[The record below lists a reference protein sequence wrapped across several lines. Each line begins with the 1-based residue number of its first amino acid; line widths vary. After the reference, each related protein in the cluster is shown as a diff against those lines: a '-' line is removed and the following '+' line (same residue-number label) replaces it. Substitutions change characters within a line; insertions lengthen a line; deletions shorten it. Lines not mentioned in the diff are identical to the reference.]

1 MSVRVK
7 LDNKERGYYAS
18 LYQAVDAANIGQI
31 GGAQAVTFFK
41 RSGLSIDILKKIWL
55 ISSPNNQTLNKEEF
69 YVALK
74 LISYAQNNI
83 EVSNESIQRCIPS
96 PLPQFQ
102 SDTEEVYKLRP
113 EQERLYQ
120 NYIQQLDHSNS
131 TVSTQMAI
139 NLFKKTQLTQFQLQ
153 SIINLVDPTLQNK
166 PRMTTHSY
174 IIIAHLISLA
184 SQSVPIPQKLPNSL
198 QEYLNQQILISQN
211 LNPQIPNT
219 PINSIPTVI
228 PKSNDLLD
236 FEANFDKSKSPIDK
250 YSAFNYI
257 EMPNPIIEQPPVH
270 QQQQP
275 QLTTSQSFKIPST
288 STQQPILKQQKSFDL
303 IINDNDSQPQSVV
316 QQTNQSQQQSQQ
328 QQVNIS
334 LNTTTSQQ
342 QPIIPQKPK
351 QNLDFQKQVL
361 LQEQMLIQQQQL
373 EQNYKEANDLLNEF
387 KESHEK
393 ILISTQS
400 QLESLQTTNEQYK
413 TLLKKISDENY
424 LFQEELKQIEQQ
436 KKKLTESLSKQAI
449 EINQKLGL
457 NIQIKQEYSKQST
470 NTINTVSD
478 YANQIIGDLRSN
490 YEIEQE
496 RKKRQEQ
503 EFLKEIKQQREQ
515 MSSIFEALTALSKDM
530 KSQRKN
536 STPYQQIESHEGQQL
551 NTFIPFQSVQPTQQ
565 IKTKQISLD
574 QQQFGE
580 VLENKNNVIDFTIIK
595 PLEQQQEQIKQV
607 DSKNKDQFDVF
618 ALYNDQ
624 QNKDIINQVV
634 QPEVNDLKQLEL
646 LEQQQFKSEKIEDFG
661 FTDNAQIQQPPS
673 QQKEIKQLEDIEFDN
688 NKQIGFDSNNV
699 GFDNN
704 NNIGFDNNKQ
714 IGFDDNKNI
723 GFDNQN
729 IEDHQEIQQ
738 KEVQQINIEFD
749 QSKQFEDQEDIEH
762 KVFEIKFEDGFG
774 ANFDN
779 RNSIEQNP
787 SINFDQNFVFD
798 QGLKP
803 NDEVQIDFDANKEFG
818 GGDWGGFAE
827 NFVQGSPNQ
836 QQQQQQ
842 QDQFE
847 TFKW

>member
-18 LYQAVDAANIGQI
+18 LYQAVDATNTGQI

-83 EVSNESIQRCIPS
+83 EVSIDSIQRCIPS
-96 PLPQFQ
+96 SLPQFQ

-153 SIINLVDPTLQNK
+153 NIINLVDPSLQTK

-174 IIIAHLISLA
+174 IVIAHLISLA

-198 QEYLNQQILISQN
+198 SEYLNQQILISQN
-211 LNPQIPNT
+211 LNNNINNT
-219 PINSIPTVI
+219 PINVV

-257 EMPNPIIEQPPVH
+257 EIPNTSIESTVQ

-288 STQQPILKQQKSFDL
+288 QNQQPILKQQKSFDL
-303 IINDNDSQPQSVV
+303 IINDNDSQPQQII
-316 QQTNQSQQQSQQ
+316 QQPIPQQ
-328 QQVNIS
+328 QQV
-334 LNTTTSQQ
+334 TTIQSQTSTQQ
-342 QPIIPQKPK
+342 LKKTIE
-351 QNLDFQKQVL
+351 FQKQVL

-393 ILISTQS
+393 ILISSQS

-424 LFQEELKQIEQQ
+424 LFQEELKQIELQ

-457 NIQIKQEYSKQST
+457 NIQLKQEYSKQTT
-470 NTINTVSD
+470 NTINVVTD

-503 EFLKEIKQQREQ
+503 EIVKELKLQRDQ
-515 MSSIFEALTALSKDM
+515 MTSIFEALNSLSKDM
-530 KSQRKN
+530 KSQRK
-536 STPYQQIESHEGQQL
+536 SSIPYQPIDTHDTNIPIQQVYQL
-551 NTFIPFQSVQPTQQ
+551 
-565 IKTKQISLD
+565 
-574 QQQFGE
+574 QQF
-580 VLENKNNVIDFTIIK
+580 VDNNFDIIDIQTIK
-595 PLEQQQEQIKQV
+595 KQEYQQEQIKQV
-607 DSKNKDQFDVF
+607 DLNNNKEQFDVF
-618 ALYNDQ
+618 SLYNDKQHNQILQ
-624 QNKDIINQVV
+624 QEQ
-634 QPEVNDLKQLEL
+634 NDQID
-646 LEQQQFKSEKIEDFG
+646 QQQQQQVENFG
-661 FTDNAQIQQPPS
+661 FSDNVQVQLS
-673 QQKEIKQLEDIEFDN
+673 QQQQTEDN
-688 NKQIGFDSNNV
+688 NKID
-699 GFDNN
+699 DNN
-704 NNIGFDNNKQ
+704 INR
-714 IGFDDNKNI
+714 
-723 GFDNQN
+723 N
-729 IEDHQEIQQ
+729 IEDHHEIQQ
-738 KEVQQINIEFD
+738 QQDQQINIEFD
-749 QSKQFEDQEDIEH
+749 QSTQFENQDEIEH
-762 KVFEIKFEDGFG
+762 KGFDIKFEDGFG
-774 ANFDN
+774 VHFDK
-779 RNSIEQNP
+779 RNSNEQNP

-798 QGLKP
+798 QEIKQV
-803 NDEVQIDFDANKEFG
+803 DEVQIDFDANKEFG
-818 GGDWGGFAE
+818 GGDWTGFGD
-827 NFVQGSPNQ
+827 NFVKGSQP
-836 QQQQQQ
+836 Q
-842 QDQFE
+842 QDEFQ